1 MCYIGWSGQHWLS
14 IHTFF
19 FGKPWPSDFWHFL
32 SLFLD
37 KNTWE
42 ILDDFS
48 HGLRKSRTAMSW
60 SSYSWWGHGCWDS
73 WEPSWWNRPASW
85 GSGAESYAWWPE
97 GGQHPKPPEEW
108 SSGRVP
114 PEATEPEASE
124 TELTGP
130 GTQRFLEE
138 LRDWLEGMHPSL
150 MVYLPVLQENY
161 DTLGQIVRLYVL
173 EDPRK
178 SGSVQ
183 LDPLFFDD
191 NQIREEH
198 QKFFTDW
205 FAKSPSKVQ
214 QLKAVQ
220 EPADRPEVVPD
231 PWLDGGDP
239 WSRSSKPK
247 EFREA
252 EAVEAPKAAEGP
264 EAVEAPEAVESVDL
278 GAPRS
283 EGQTWRSSGWGS
295 ATWAP
300 GGWSY
305 SGYSSSPG
313 WSAGWSPGWSQGWS
327 QNYWGS
333 YRYYG

>member
-1 MCYIGWSGQHWLS
+1 
-14 IHTFF
+14 
-19 FGKPWPSDFWHFL
+19 
-32 SLFLD
+32 
-37 KNTWE
+37 
-42 ILDDFS
+42 
-48 HGLRKSRTAMSW
+48 MSW
-60 SSYSWWGHGCWDS
+60 SYSWWSRGYGWDS
-73 WEPSWWNRPASW
+73 WEPSWNRPSW
-85 GSGAESYAWWPE
+85 GSGAESYAWWPQ
-97 GGQHPKPPEEW
+97 GQPKPEG

-114 PEATEPEASE
+114 PEATEPEASAE
-124 TELTGP
+124 VAGP

-150 MVYLPVLQENY
+150 MVYLPVLRENY

-173 EDPRK
+173 EDPGK
-178 SGSVQ
+178 NGSVQ
-183 LDPLFFDD
+183 RDPLFFDD

-205 FAKSPSKVQ
+205 FAKSPLKVQ

-220 EPADRPEVVPD
+220 EPADQPEVVPD

-247 EFREA
+247 ELREA
-252 EAVEAPKAAEGP
+252 EAVEAKAAEGP
-264 EAVEAPEAVESVDL
+264 EAVEVTLDAAEAPEAVESVDL

-283 EGQTWRSSGWGS
+283 QGPTWRSSGWGS
-295 ATWAP
+295 DTWAP

-305 SGYSSSPG
+305 SGSSPD

-327 QNYWGS
+327 QNSWGS